1 MVRSRKRPIVGT
13 AQKPWYR
20 SSGGATQLGPPL
32 LGGQCGRALGH
43 RTIPMVGKRILG
55 IPYGEGSK
63 RRKAS
68 RGIQVP
74 SSACR
79 LGPKFLLR
87 MHRRQARF
95 SKGIQRGIASSP
107 VLRPPKDRVCEGHP
121 HNKTFP
127 FQSRACGVPP
137 YSLSSIAA

>member
-1 MVRSRKRPIVGT
+1 MGKAANGARRPEVYKCRV
-13 AQKPWYR
+13 Q
-20 SSGGATQLGPPL
+20 
-32 LGGQCGRALGH
+32 RA
-43 RTIPMVGKRILG
+43 
-55 IPYGEGSK
+55 
-63 RRKAS
+63 
-68 RGIQVP
+68 
-74 SSACR
+74 AC
-79 LGPKFLLR
+79 GPKFLLR